1 MLLNKWMKR
10 HTLTLYAPMEGDII
24 PLEEVTD
31 PVFSEKMMGDG
42 IAIMPTDGTVVAP
55 VDGTIIQVAPTKH
68 AIGIRSGDGA
78 EILIHVGLDTVELA
92 GSPFDVHVKVGD
104 TVTTGQPLLTADLEQ
119 IRQAGKDTVTPMVIT
134 NGGALEQPYS
144 FHAGGPSL
152 PGKTVV
158 AQAEQ

>member
-24 PLEEVTD
+24 PLEQVAD

-42 IAIMPTDGTVVAP
+42 IAIKPTNGTVVAP
-55 VDGTIIQVAPTKH
+55 ANGTIVQVAPTKH
-68 AIGIRSGDGA
+68 AIGIRTEDGA
-78 EILIHVGLDTVELA
+78 EILIHVGLDTVELS
-92 GSPFDVHVKVGD
+92 GDPFTVHVTVGD
-104 TVTTGQPLLTADLEQ
+104 HVDVGHPLLTADLKQ
-119 IRQAGKDTVTPMVIT
+119 IHQAGKDTVTPMIVT
-134 NGGALEQPYS
+134 NGSDLPHPYS

-152 PGKTVV
+152 SGKTVV

>member
-24 PLEEVTD
+24 PLEEVSD

-55 VDGTIIQVAPTKH
+55 AKGTIVQVAPTKH
-68 AIGIRSGDGA
+68 AIGIRTDDGA

-92 GSPFDVHVKVGD
+92 GDTFTVHVNVD
-104 TVTTGQPLLTADLEQ
+104 DSVEVGQPLLTANLEQ
-119 IRQAGKDTVTPMVIT
+119 IHQAGKDTVTPMIVT
-134 NGGALEQPYS
+134 NGGELNEPYV
-144 FHAGGPSL
+144 FHTGGPALS
-152 PGKTVV
+152 GKTVV

>member
-42 IAIMPTDGTVVAP
+42 IAIMPTNGTVVAP
-55 VDGTIIQVAPTKH
+55 ANGTIVQVAPTKH
-68 AIGIRSGDGA
+68 AIGIRTEDGA
-78 EILIHVGLDTVELA
+78 EILIHVGLDTVELNGA
-92 GSPFDVHVKVGD
+92 PFTVHVEVDD
-104 TVTTGQPLLTADLEQ
+104 TVSVGQSLLTADLEK
-119 IRQAGKDTVTPMVIT
+119 IHQAGKDTVTPMIVT
-134 NGGALEQPYS
+134 NGNDLPHPYS
-144 FHAGGPSL
+144 FHVGGPSIS
-152 PGKTVV
+152 GKTVV

>member
-42 IAIMPTDGTVVAP
+42 IAIMPTNGTVVAP
-55 VDGTIIQVAPTKH
+55 ANGTIVQVAPTKH
-68 AIGIRSGDGA
+68 AIGIRTEDGA
-78 EILIHVGLDTVELA
+78 EILIHVGLDTVELNGA
-92 GSPFDVHVKVGD
+92 PFTVHVEVDD
-104 TVTTGQPLLTADLEQ
+104 TVSVGQSLLTADLEQ
-119 IRQAGKDTVTPMVIT
+119 IQRAGKDTVTPMIVT
-134 NGGALEQPYS
+134 NGNDLPHPYS
-144 FHAGGPSL
+144 FHVGGPSIS
-152 PGKTVV
+152 GKTVV